1 MESIIN
7 QLNDSLKSHNLTIRM
22 IKYYANLIKITEALQ
37 NEPSIHH
44 VKDITRLH
52 NEHVCVI
59 RKLARCYGIQNV
71 HEPSKQVLI
80 GMICEAHDT
89 LVTLP
94 SETTTETESM
104 DLGDDSPLL
113 IVPTVSPRELSI
125 QAPLQIGE
133 PRPYD
138 CEEYFDLYMLKNVHS
153 DYPVQFIE
161 KKERVVLNQ
170 RTMET
175 FISYSVIALFL
186 NHFRCFKN
194 INNTWYRYN
203 SDNVWCPVFVYDI
216 DEFVLRMYERIESVA
231 RYIDN
236 TLPNAFM
243 STLTDM
249 TIRNAILKRVSLN
262 LQKCVKQ
269 CS

>member
-1 MESIIN
+1 
-7 QLNDSLKSHNLTIRM
+7 M

-37 NEPSIHH
+37 NEHSVHH
-44 VKDITRLH
+44 VKDVTRLH

-80 GMICEAHDT
+80 GMICEAY
-89 LVTLP
+89 
-94 SETTTETESM
+94 TTNKDRINGLRRRHRQRS
-104 DLGDDSPLL
+104 LL

-243 STLTDM
+243 STLSDM